1 MAAPPDE
8 GLRPVHKLEI
18 YAHVIRALV
27 LRDMRTRFGGSH
39 WGYAVLVLWP
49 VAHIFVMVGVMAFRG
64 QPSPMGDSPLL
75 FVATGCVPALTFQ
88 YISREVMKAVTAN
101 KPLLYYPQVKIFDVM
116 LARLIVEIVKGFTG
130 LLIVIAILASL
141 GVNPIP
147 LEPSMAIGA
156 YCAAILLGVG
166 VGSVNIGIVSFF
178 PGWQLGYIIVA
189 ITIYL
194 SCGIFYLPHLLPDQL
209 YNIMK
214 WNPMVQIVEWTRLA
228 YEPNLG
234 VEVDYMYA
242 LLVGASALSIGLLM
256 ERTLVRRMT

>member
-1 MAAPPDE
+1 MAAPPDD
-8 GLRPVHKLEI
+8 GLRPIHRLEI

-49 VAHIFVMVGVMAFRG
+49 VAHIFVMVAIMAFRG

-88 YISREVMKAVTAN
+88 YISREVMKAVIMN

-130 LLIVIAILASL
+130 LLVVLAILAAL

-147 LEPSMAIGA
+147 EAPLTAVAA
-156 YCAAILLGVG
+156 YCAAMLLGVG
-166 VGSVNIGIVSFF
+166 VGSINIGIVSFF
-178 PGWQLGYIIVA
+178 PGWQLGYIVVTISVY
-189 ITIYL
+189 IT
-194 SCGIFYLPHLLPDQL
+194 SGVFYLLHLLPDRL
-209 YNIMK
+209 YEIMK
-214 WNPMVQIVEWTRLA
+214 WNPMVDIVEWTRLA

-234 VEVDYMYA
+234 VEVDYMYV
-242 LLVGASALSIGLLM
+242 LLFGLSALSIGLLM